1 MASTSSSGGGVL
13 SDESAAAAAMSE
25 CIGLLFGRWTALQ
38 LAVRNRW
45 GGRDSQAKADQLASS
60 VLSWFTR
67 NAARGLYGGTGP
79 LDQDELEELLYDG
92 MDESFNAD
100 IEDGSVEEVT
110 KHLMIMYTRCLRQ
123 NYSYIDKLRKTRLA
137 GSAITQRKEVLGG
150 YDSSSDDDEN
160 PRSDEDDD
168 EAGPNPKPP
177 KPVPDADGWNTVPS
191 RRRSK

>member
-67 NAARGLYGGTGP
+67 NAARGLYGGLHPSPSPSPSCCTA
-79 LDQDELEELLYDG
+79 LHCIALHYCCLLKLINLE
-92 MDESFNAD
+92 
-100 IEDGSVEEVT
+100 T
-110 KHLMIMYTRCLRQ
+110 KI
-123 NYSYIDKLRKTRLA
+123 
-137 GSAITQRKEVLGG
+137 
-150 YDSSSDDDEN
+150 
-160 PRSDEDDD
+160 
-168 EAGPNPKPP
+168 
-177 KPVPDADGWNTVPS
+177 VPS
-191 RRRSK
+191 VLMNYD

>member
-67 NAARGLYGGTGP
+67 NAARGAGP

-100 IEDGSVEEVT
+100 IF
-110 KHLMIMYTRCLRQ
+110 R
-123 NYSYIDKLRKTRLA
+123 N
-137 GSAITQRKEVLGG
+137 
-150 YDSSSDDDEN
+150 
-160 PRSDEDDD
+160 
-168 EAGPNPKPP
+168 
-177 KPVPDADGWNTVPS
+177 
-191 RRRSK
+191 